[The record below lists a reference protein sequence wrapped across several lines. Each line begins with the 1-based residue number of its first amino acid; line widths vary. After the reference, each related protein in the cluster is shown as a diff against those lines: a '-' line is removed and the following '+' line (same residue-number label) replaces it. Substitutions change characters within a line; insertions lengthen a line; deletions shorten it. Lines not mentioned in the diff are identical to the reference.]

1 MSVEQQNIALATRWF
16 NEVWNQRR
24 TDTVYELM
32 APDGVGVGQAPPG
45 VTITSHADF
54 IELHRRMLDAF
65 GEFTL
70 TAEDIIASDDKVV
83 VRWSCVAKHTGDSLG
98 LPATNKTVKFGG
110 ISVQQYKDGKL
121 VRGWDNWDQLG
132 LQQQLAAETAASA

>member
-32 APDGVGVGQAPPG
+32 APDGVGTGQDLPG

-54 IELHRRMLDAF
+54 IALHRRMLDAF
-65 GEFTL
+65 AEFNL
-70 TAEDIIASDDKVV
+70 TAEDIFAAGDKVV

-98 LPATNKTVKFGG
+98 VPATNKTVKFSG
-110 ISVQQYKDGKL
+110 ISIQQYNDGKL
-121 VRGWDNWDQLG
+121 TRGWDNWDQLA
-132 LQQQLAAETAASA
+132 LQQQLAGEAAAA